1 MGDVAEGLEANLA
14 RAGLEQVHTK
24 PELVTFKGYD
34 VVRYSGRPM
43 PVKAEGETEGPL
55 EQVHTRPELCR
66 PVVYEAV
73 RYPGR
78 PYQAPAAL
86 NEEPLVQVHTREA

>member
-1 MGDVAEGLEANLA
+1 MEKRADEAA
-14 RAGLEQVHTK
+14 
-24 PELVTFKGYD
+24 
-34 VVRYSGRPM
+34 
-43 PVKAEGETEGPL
+43 EGPL

-78 PYQAPAAL
+78 PKATIVVT
-86 NEEPLVQVHTREA
+86 EEGPLVQVHTTKKD

>member
-1 MGDVAEGLEANLA
+1 M
-14 RAGLEQVHTK
+14 HTK
-24 PELVTFKGYD
+24 PELVTFRGYE

-43 PVKAEGETEGPL
+43 PVKDEGENEGPL

-73 RYPGR
+73 RHPGR

-86 NEEPLVQVHTREA
+86 NEEPLVQVHTRKA

>member
-1 MGDVAEGLEANLA
+1 
-14 RAGLEQVHTK
+14 
-24 PELVTFKGYD
+24 
-34 VVRYSGRPM
+34 VRYSGRPM